1 MTGITQEKRSTDCH
15 LHSTHG
21 LSSSGLRSIAVGLCG
36 YYRSR
41 AAVRTLLL
49 LDLVLSYVGGA
60 FFFWVHAIV
69 RGERGPNIAHW
80 QHWLLDSSIAF
91 VGLLPPLA
99 VLLPLSRIAAER
111 VQGGLPAIP
120 SWLARTASLGL
131 PFALVTAAGPIVH
144 DVLVG
149 ENTPL
154 ANAVTQWLNGSHHVH
169 ATAAAAAHAAPA
181 PAPHSGPLADIGV
194 QVALGVPVYTLLVTA
209 AFVLVCR
216 RTCQHLAQGDDEV
229 IDLRVTERVGPPN

>member
-1 MTGITQEKRSTDCH
+1 MTGSTQEKATPHCH
-15 LHSTHG
+15 LHSAHV
-21 LSSSGLRSIAVGLCG
+21 LASSGLAAIAVELCR

-69 RGERGPNIAHW
+69 RGERGPDIAHW

-91 VGLLPPLA
+91 IGLLPPLA
-99 VLLPLSRIAAER
+99 VLLPLSRAAAER
-111 VQGGLPAIP
+111 VQHRLPVIP
-120 SWLARTASLGL
+120 SALARTASLGV
-131 PFALVTAAGPIVH
+131 PFALVTAAGPIAH

-154 ANAVTQWLNGSHHVH
+154 ANAVTQWLSNSPHSRPMPPE
-169 ATAAAAAHAAPA
+169 APA
-181 PAPHSGPLADIGV
+181 GPTEGGGHLADIGV
-194 QVALGVPVYTLLVTA
+194 QVAFGVPVYTLLVTA
-209 AFVLVCR
+209 AFVLICR
-216 RTCQHLAQGDDEV
+216 RTCQHLGKRDDEV
-229 IDLRVTERVGPPN
+229 IDLRAAEQVGARHS